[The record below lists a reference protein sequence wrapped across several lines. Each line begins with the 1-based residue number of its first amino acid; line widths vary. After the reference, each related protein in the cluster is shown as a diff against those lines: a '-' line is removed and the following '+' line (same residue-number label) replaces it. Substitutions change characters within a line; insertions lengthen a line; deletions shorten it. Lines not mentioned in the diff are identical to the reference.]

1 MQYSTGAGHGAF
13 SALGERFFY
22 FPKKGDRDVQAA
34 ANWFKGLLEWA
45 IVKQIEIITADMQ
58 SLIAFVIFFDTML
71 LILLAFAWFG
81 KEKER
86 NLVKIAA
93 VGGFIVALAV
103 LAIVKV

>member
-1 MQYSTGAGHGAF
+1 MQYSTVAACGAF
-13 SALGERFFY
+13 STWGSVFY
-22 FPKKGDRDVQAA
+22 FPKEGDQDVQAA
-34 ANWFKGLLEWA
+34 VNGFRGFLEWA
-45 IVKQIEIITADMQ
+45 IVKQVEIVAADMQ
-58 SLIAFVIFFDTML
+58 SLIAFVIFFDTMI

-86 NLVKIAA
+86 GLVKIAA

>member
-1 MQYSTGAGHGAF
+1 
-13 SALGERFFY
+13 LGKRFFI
-22 FPKKGDRDVQAA
+22 PEERGIGIVQAA
-34 ANWFKGLLEWA
+34 VNWFKGLLEWA
-45 IVKQIEIITADMQ
+45 VIKQIEIITADMQ
-58 SLIAFVIFFDTML
+58 SLIAFVIFFDTMI

-86 NLVKIAA
+86 GLVKIAA

>member
-1 MQYSTGAGHGAF
+1 MQYSTGAGRGAF
-13 SALGERFFY
+13 QLWGSAFL

-34 ANWFKGLLEWA
+34 VNWFKGLLEWA
-45 IVKQIEIITADMQ
+45 VIKQIEIITADIQ
-58 SLIAFVIFFDTML
+58 SLVAFVIFFDTMI

-86 NLVKIAA
+86 GLVKIAA

>member
-1 MQYSTGAGHGAF
+1 M
-13 SALGERFFY
+13 
-22 FPKKGDRDVQAA
+22 QAA
-34 ANWFKGLLEWA
+34 VNWFKGLLEWA
-45 IVKQIEIITADMQ
+45 VIKQIEIITADMQ
-58 SLIAFVIFFDTML
+58 SLIAFVIFFDTMI

-86 NLVKIAA
+86 GLVKIAA